1 MGQQFCLSS
10 FFLLWMSQYI
20 IDTSFSG
27 SRHVTRCILHISW
40 HMLTWIIKCLLQ
52 AYKLKTLSVHDNAV
66 EAPCEYFGECGGC
79 KTQNLSYEAQL
90 EAKEQQVHDLIAR
103 MGKFGKSP
111 PVGESGSYMMPIVPC
126 PTPYGYRNKVC
137 CGTSSCFHFTH
148 KPYNYKDVFG
158 QNLAS

>member
-1 MGQQFCLSS
+1 MSHYTIHSS
-10 FFLLWMSQYI
+10 FL
-20 IDTSFSG
+20 G
-27 SRHVTRCILHISW
+27 SWHIARCILHISW
-40 HMLTWIIKCLLQ
+40 HVLKWIMKCPLQ

-111 PVGESGSYMMPIVPC
+111 PAGESGSYMMPIVPC

-137 CGTSSCFHFTH
+137 SGTSSCIHFIH
-148 KPYNYKDVFG
+148 KFYNFTSFTNRK
-158 QNLAS
+158 SWCCSRT